1 MAQDLRDLLKQE
13 KERKYAMKHGHEERF
28 AARLDQAMPATGKP
42 RLRNYMIAASLLLV
56 FGIGVALY
64 LTSGNEIQA
73 TDTVVQGE
81 DKADTKPNISLGD
94 LSPDLKKI
102 EQYYVSTINMEL
114 SEIEISDD
122 NKAMVDG
129 YMERLAQL
137 NKEYLELNKE
147 LNTIGPNDQT
157 IAALIRNLQ
166 LRLELLYKLNDQL
179 NSLKSSEN
187 ETVSSQSI

>member
-1 MAQDLRDLLKQE
+1 
-13 KERKYAMKHGHEERF
+13 
-28 AARLDQAMPATGKP
+28 
-42 RLRNYMIAASLLLV
+42 MIAASLLLV

>member
-1 MAQDLRDLLKQE
+1 
-13 KERKYAMKHGHEERF
+13 
-28 AARLDQAMPATGKP
+28 
-42 RLRNYMIAASLLLV
+42 
-56 FGIGVALY
+56 
-64 LTSGNEIQA
+64 
-73 TDTVVQGE
+73 
-81 DKADTKPNISLGD
+81 
-94 LSPDLKKI
+94 
-102 EQYYVSTINMEL
+102 MEL

>member
-1 MAQDLRDLLKQE
+1 MAQDLRELLSGE
-13 KERKYAMKHGHEERF
+13 KARKYPMKPGHESRF
-28 AARLDQAMPATGKP
+28 EARLDKAMPPMVKL
-42 RLRNYMIAASLLLV
+42 RLRNYLVAASLLFLFV
-56 FGIGVALY
+56 LGVVMY
-64 LTSGNEIQA
+64 YYSGNTA
-73 TDTVVQGE
+73 DAGNVVQGGNGVE
-81 DKADTKPNISLGD
+81 TRAAISLGD

-102 EQYYVSTINMEL
+102 EQYYVATINMEL
-114 SEIEISDD
+114 SEIEVSDD

-137 NKEYLELNKE
+137 NSEYQSLNKE
-147 LNTIGPNDQT
+147 LNEIGPNDQT

-179 NSLKSSEN
+179 NSLKSSKN